1 MKLNMKKKSKRLND
15 VIYYDLGTRLAYVS
29 SGNSITPYVK
39 KFSNKS
45 RIVSTFSFDAL
56 MKTTIEVPKTIDEA
70 DIDTFLTESVY
81 KQLNMSADSNFEMY
95 YRKIDSG
102 FDADNWSYDV
112 YLVDDNYLENAY
124 SDLREKTQFIDIAT
138 SVPFLP
144 LVLYR
149 TNRLDTISNHIFIF
163 IGDNSGTFSFY
174 SKGELIYT
182 KILSSNIHK
191 LRVEFN
197 QESSL
202 ELNSIEFEGLV
213 AGKSHNVADY
223 KSYLDSML
231 NKISRDIEE
240 NIMYVK
246 RVYQD
251 LDPTAIYYGMSIE
264 YNEEFL
270 SFFRDTFLIE
280 TKPYNSLSST
290 PVNKGLLAI
299 ADISMTYAS
308 YLMSNTNAD
317 IPNFS
322 HAKRPKPLSQRD
334 SSQFIT
340 IIVGLFILSLIYPIY
355 NFAMMNFYS
364 VRSNMLQSSYD
375 NEIFPKAEQY
385 RADENR
391 LKAQIEELKK
401 QKDEIGVE
409 ISNMRNDMGTIR
421 SWQVE
426 YIQKSKILNDIL
438 QVAKNSNVRVIK
450 ATANSSGDN
459 RSLVVELNLF
469 SRTQQD
475 ISDFIKELN
484 DKGVYKNVIT
494 DRVIKIGLEEKSN
507 ANNNVA
513 DAARAIANVATGVK
527 QVVGNV
533 IATQDNNST
542 VPKEIDPIPASIDLS
557 GNKELDSFVKGYL
570 NSIVRV
576 VVR

>member
-1 MKLNMKKKSKRLND
+1 
-15 VIYYDLGTRLAYVS
+15 
-29 SGNSITPYVK
+29 
-39 KFSNKS
+39 
-45 RIVSTFSFDAL
+45 
-56 MKTTIEVPKTIDEA
+56 
-70 DIDTFLTESVY
+70 
-81 KQLNMSADSNFEMY
+81 
-95 YRKIDSG
+95 
-102 FDADNWSYDV
+102 
-112 YLVDDNYLENAY
+112 
-124 SDLREKTQFIDIAT
+124 
-138 SVPFLP
+138 
-144 LVLYR
+144 
-149 TNRLDTISNHIFIF
+149 
-163 IGDNSGTFSFY
+163 
-174 SKGELIYT
+174 
-182 KILSSNIHK
+182 
-191 LRVEFN
+191 
-197 QESSL
+197 
-202 ELNSIEFEGLV
+202 
-213 AGKSHNVADY
+213 
-223 KSYLDSML
+223 
-231 NKISRDIEE
+231 
-240 NIMYVK
+240 
-246 RVYQD
+246 
-251 LDPTAIYYGMSIE
+251 
-264 YNEEFL
+264 
-270 SFFRDTFLIE
+270 
-280 TKPYNSLSST
+280 
-290 PVNKGLLAI
+290 
-299 ADISMTYAS
+299 MTYAS

>member
-1 MKLNMKKKSKRLND
+1 MKLNVKKKSKRLND
-15 VIYYDLGTRLAYVS
+15 MIYYDSNTRLAYVS
-29 SGNSITPYVK
+29 SGNSIAPYVK

-56 MKTTIEVPKTIDEA
+56 MKTTIEVPKTIDEG
-70 DIDTFLTESVY
+70 DVDTFLTESIY
-81 KQLNMSADSNFEMY
+81 KQLNMPTDSNFEMY
-95 YRKIDSG
+95 YCKVDSG

-124 SDLREKTQFIDIAT
+124 SDLREKTQFIDIVT

-163 IGDNSGTFSFY
+163 IGDSSGTFTFY
-174 SKGELIYT
+174 SKGELVYT

-202 ELNSIEFEGLV
+202 ELNSIEFENLV
-213 AGKSHNVADY
+213 AGKSPHVADY

-280 TKPYNSLSST
+280 TKPYNSLSSI

-308 YLMSNTNAD
+308 YLISNVNKD

-334 SSQFIT
+334 SSQFVAIAA
-340 IIVGLFILSLIYPIY
+340 GLFVLSLIYPIY
-355 NFAMMNFYS
+355 NFVMMNFYS
-364 VRSNMLQSSYD
+364 VRSDILQSSYD
-375 NEIFPKAEQY
+375 SEILPKAEQY
-385 RADENR
+385 REDENR
-391 LKAQIEELKK
+391 LKVQIEDLKK
-401 QKDEIGVE
+401 QKDEVGME

-426 YIQKSKILNDIL
+426 YIQKSKVLNDIL
-438 QVAKNSNVRVIK
+438 QVAENSNVRVIK

-469 SRTQQD
+469 SKTQQD
-475 ISDFIKELN
+475 ISDFIKALN

-494 DRVIKIGLEEKSN
+494 DRVIKIGLEEETNSNSN
-507 ANNNVA
+507 AAGVA
-513 DAARAIANVATGVK
+513 RTIANAAANIGQAVSDAIT
-527 QVVGNV
+527 
-533 IATQDNNST
+533 TQDNNST
-542 VPKEIDPIPASIDLS
+542 IPHEVEPIPANIDLS
-557 GNKELDSFVKGYL
+557 GNEELDSFVKGYL

>member
-1 MKLNMKKKSKRLND
+1 MKLKIKKSNKRLND
-15 VIYYDLGTRLAYVS
+15 IIYYDSNTRLAYVS
-29 SGNSITPYVK
+29 NGNGIVPYLK
-39 KFSNKS
+39 KLTNKS

-56 MKTTIEVPKTIDEA
+56 MKTTIEVPKTVDEV
-70 DIDTFLTESVY
+70 DVDTFLSENIY
-81 KQLNMSADSNFEMY
+81 KQLNMSPDANFEMY
-95 YRKIDSG
+95 YCKVDSG

-112 YLVDDNYLENAY
+112 YLVDEKYLDTTY
-124 SDLREKTQFIDIAT
+124 GDLREKTQFIDIIT

-144 LVLYR
+144 LVLYKN
-149 TNRLDTISNHIFIF
+149 NRLDIISNHIFIF
-163 IGDNSGTFSFY
+163 IGDNNGTFAFY
-174 SKGELIYT
+174 SKGELVYT

-202 ELNSIEFEGLV
+202 ELNSVEFENLI
-213 AGKSHNVADY
+213 AGKSQEAADY
-223 KSYLDSML
+223 RTYIDSML

-264 YNEEFL
+264 YDEEFL

-280 TKPYNSLSST
+280 TKPYNSLSVT

-299 ADISMTYAS
+299 ADISLTYAS
-308 YLMSNTNAD
+308 YLISNVNNS

-334 SSQFIT
+334 SAQFVAIAS
-340 IIVGLFILSLIYPIY
+340 GLFVLSLIYPIY
-355 NFAMMNFYS
+355 NFGMMGFYS
-364 VRSNMLQSSYD
+364 IRGDMLQSSYD

-385 RADENR
+385 RADEERLNR
-391 LKAQIEELKK
+391 QIETLKQEK
-401 QKDEIGVE
+401 ESIDVK
-409 ISNMRNDMGTIR
+409 ISGIRGDMGAIR

-438 QVAKNSNVRVIK
+438 KVAQGSKVKVIK

-459 RSLVVELNLF
+459 RNLVIELNLF
-469 SRTQQD
+469 SKTQQD
-475 ISDFIKELN
+475 ISDFIKALN
-484 DKGVYKNVIT
+484 DQGVYKQVIT
-494 DRVIKIGLEEKSN
+494 DRVVKIGFEDDRSLAGASSDSEESSN
-507 ANNNVA
+507 TNNQSSS
-513 DAARAIANVATGVK
+513 K
-527 QVVGNV
+527 K
-533 IATQDNNST
+533 QDNNATISQS
-542 VPKEIDPIPASIDLS
+542 VNPISANIDLS
-557 GNKELDSFVKGYL
+557 GNEELGGSIKGYL

>member
-1 MKLNMKKKSKRLND
+1 MKLNIKKKSKRIND
-15 VIYYDLGTRLAYVS
+15 MIYYDSNTRLAYVS
-29 SGNSITPYVK
+29 SGDSITPYVK
-39 KFSNKS
+39 KFSSKS
-45 RIVSTFSFDAL
+45 RIVSTFPFDAL
-56 MKTTIEVPKTIDEA
+56 MKTTIEVPKTIDEV
-70 DIDTFLTESVY
+70 DVDTFITESVY
-81 KQLNMSADSNFEMY
+81 KQLNMQQGANFEIY
-95 YRKIDSG
+95 YCKVDLG

-112 YLVDDNYLENAY
+112 YLVDDTYLENTY
-124 SDLREKTQFIDIAT
+124 SDLKEKTQFVDIVT

-144 LVLYR
+144 LVLYK
-149 TNRLDTISNHIFIF
+149 TDKLDDTPNHIFVF
-163 IGDNSGTFSFY
+163 IGESSGTFSFY

-202 ELNSIEFEGLV
+202 ELNSIEFENLV
-213 AGKSHNVADY
+213 AGKSPQAADY
-223 KSYLDSML
+223 KTYLDSML

-270 SFFRDTFLIE
+270 PFFRDSFLIE
-280 TKPYNSLSST
+280 TKPYNSLSSI
-290 PVNKGLLAI
+290 PVTKGLYAV
-299 ADISMTYAS
+299 ADISMVYAS
-308 YLMSNTNAD
+308 YLISNVNAD
-317 IPNFS
+317 LPNFS

-334 SSQFIT
+334 SYQFVVIAA
-340 IIVGLFILSLIYPIY
+340 GLFALSLIYPIY
-355 NFAMMNFYS
+355 NFVMMNFYS

-375 NEIFPKAEQY
+375 TEIFPKAEQY
-385 RADENR
+385 RADEAR
-391 LKAQIEELKK
+391 LNAQIDNLKK
-401 QKDEIGVE
+401 QKDAITLE
-409 ISNMRNDMGTIR
+409 ISGMRNDMGSIR

-438 QVAKNSNVRVIK
+438 KVAENSKVRVIK

-475 ISDFIKELN
+475 ISDFIKALN
-484 DKGVYKNVIT
+484 DQGIYKNVIT
-494 DRVIKIGLEEKSN
+494 DRVIKIGLEEDSN
-507 ANNNVA
+507 ASSKAGSVAQSITTAATNVA
-513 DAARAIANVATGVK
+513 QAVSNAIT
-527 QVVGNV
+527 
-533 IATQDNNST
+533 TQDNNST
-542 VPKEIDPIPASIDLS
+542 IPQVDPIPANIDLS
-557 GNKELDSFVKGYL
+557 GNEELDSFVKGYL